1 MVLKVG
7 CILKILEWLFGRCWT
22 RLHEQ
27 RFLHC
32 TCYPSYIPMHE
43 EIFTCLITL
52 TQYNLDPALLPSS
65 LVQLPLME
73 LPEKAT
79 YIKLFLVWTLFLP
92 FNSSSNKKLMMDSAI
107 MFTLL
112 LQPSSY
118 HVMIQLEGYIC
129 SVYTYSRMNH
139 QAVSIRWQQRRKDI
153 SWICLFYDS
162 SKCKYVDLH
171 AGHEIKGRS
180 DHWLEVV
187 SI

>member
-1 MVLKVG
+1 MYPANVTQALKISLIEYTKKMRHARDDCLSTLHVRKHSQEKKEPRRICSFQYKIIYSKMVLKVG

-79 YIKLFLVWTLFLP
+79 YIKLFLV
-92 FNSSSNKKLMMDSAI
+92 
-107 MFTLL
+107 
-112 LQPSSY
+112 
-118 HVMIQLEGYIC
+118 
-129 SVYTYSRMNH
+129 
-139 QAVSIRWQQRRKDI
+139 
-153 SWICLFYDS
+153 
-162 SKCKYVDLH
+162 
-171 AGHEIKGRS
+171 
-180 DHWLEVV
+180 
-187 SI
+187 

>member
-79 YIKLFLVWTLFLP
+79 YIKLFLVWTLFHP
-92 FNSSSNKKLMMDSAI
+92 FNSSSNKKLIDGFSYNVYIIVATQFVSCDDSI
-107 MFTLL
+107 GRLHLFCLYL
-112 LQPSSY
+112 LQNESPSGLNQ
-118 HVMIQLEGYIC
+118 VA
-129 SVYTYSRMNH
+129 T
-139 QAVSIRWQQRRKDI
+139 KT
-153 SWICLFYDS
+153 
-162 SKCKYVDLH
+162 
-171 AGHEIKGRS
+171 
-180 DHWLEVV
+180 
-187 SI
+187 